1 MDTSAPIPE
10 TISWLIVQ
18 VCKAHRAQAQSNL
31 ADIGLHPGQEMFLM
45 QLWQQD
51 GLTQSQLAETLCV
64 QPPTI
69 HKMLSR
75 MEASGLVRRETDA
88 EDSRVSRVYLTAEAR
103 KLRDSV
109 DQVWATSEAQTLRNL
124 TTEERVLL
132 RRLLLQV
139 LSNLNAE

>member
-1 MDTSAPIPE
+1 
-10 TISWLIVQ
+10 
-18 VCKAHRAQAQSNL
+18 
-31 ADIGLHPGQEMFLM
+31 M